1 MNERSCHRP
10 ESVGFALGV
19 TSLQKKL
26 RAVSRELRVVLVTR
40 KIVPKMLINVKPG
53 LQAASYKL
61 QVEACKLFQCMRNFK
76 GLLIWQR
83 GMEIV
88 KLVYKVVKYLPKE
101 ERFGL
106 QLQMTK
112 SAVSIPSNIA
122 EGSAKRS
129 QKDYLRYV
137 EISLGSAY
145 ELETQSLVVES
156 QGWAPVD
163 LIKDLLNQVEQEQRM
178 ISKFIDKL

>member
-1 MNERSCHRP
+1 MSEKRCHRLLSSTGVKLKGN
-10 ESVGFALGV
+10 ESLNEAASFGSRALMFEINI
-19 TSLQKKL
+19 
-26 RAVSRELRVVLVTR
+26 A
-40 KIVPKMLINVKPG
+40 PKMLVNVHTR
-53 LQAASYKL
+53 LQAARYKL
-61 QVEACKLFQCMRNFK
+61 QVEACKLFQYMRNFK

-112 SAVSIPSNIA
+112 SAVSIPANIA
-122 EGSAKRS
+122 EGRAKRS
-129 QKDYLRYV
+129 QKDYLRFV

-145 ELETQSLVVES
+145 ELETQSLVVQS
-156 QGWAPVD
+156 QGWAPAD
-163 LIKDLLNQVEQEQRM
+163 LINKLLNQIEQEQRM